1 MLGAI
6 IGDIIG
12 SVYEFNNVKAIK
24 FDLFTNQST
33 FTDDSIMTIGVAKWL
48 MEDETHS
55 EAGLIN
61 ILQQLGRKYPN
72 PMGGYGVKFN
82 QWLFSEH
89 PQPYNS
95 WGNGSAM
102 RVSTVGLYANSLK
115 EALELSQTSAAIT
128 HNHPEGIKGAQA
140 IAASVFLAKEGLT
153 KSYIK
158 HYIEQIFG
166 YNLNT
171 PINEI
176 RKYYSF
182 DESCQGSV
190 PQAITAFLEGN
201 SFEEVIRLAISIG
214 GDSDTIGC
222 MAGAI
227 AACYYAIPDDITMKC
242 RKILINESELLQ
254 IVDNFEDKYAGY
266 FCFNKMMPTD
276 NPRAY
281 WEPSTQEATALE
293 QDEVAATFADLALR
307 NHSLAACGTQYLY
320 SKRATN
326 DEIRMTEMQFTM
338 DFLFNQLFKEIT
350 NRLNDED
357 RQTINEQ
364 WKQESEVI
372 CSGKHKDADAKNYV
386 YSGEL
391 FNAFVRFLYN
401 NKLTHNILCNYVSQH
416 SRVKVAPVGYRPVF
430 TPDKIMNLGY
440 DEIFVFGSN
449 LHGMH
454 GGGAARIALKNF
466 GAIMGQGVGLQGHSY
481 AIPTMQGGVETIQLY
496 VDDFI
501 EFAKKRKDL
510 IFYVTRIGCGIA
522 GFKDDEIAPLFA
534 EARTLDNVILP
545 KSFCDIID
553 SRNYNIHK
561 DILTHAHGI
570 TKTLADIL
578 VELNNKEHFTN
589 PDTAMGALGRYFDR
603 FRKGGDEIA
612 FLAIRILYNELN
624 IANVDLFKNGVLDS
638 NVLRE
643 KIFNDNVFIDLYDR
657 AYLSYCKERLCNLI
671 SYLNAF
677 RRYESVEQIRDDL
690 YELKVTSFSHC
701 SPNNS
706 PYFFSIDPGYPIHFF
721 RYGLQSNWKEICTH
735 GVLDSRKMMEVMFNR
750 HERGIRKYG
759 LEAVIKHDYENDGPC
774 HPEVYFPKKIGT
786 GPVYVK
792 VSDRR
797 YIRSCGEGKGPHSVP
812 NEYEFNL
819 ALQLL
824 PKDKKYIQIS
834 RYYIPKT
841 DYSLPVFNWYRGLLQ
856 FDSDNEKIAFIKEIL
871 NSEKE

>member
-12 SVYEFNNVKAIK
+12 SVYEFNNVKTVN
-24 FDLFTNQST
+24 FDLFTKQSI

-48 MEDETHS
+48 MEDETHG

-61 ILQQLGRKYPN
+61 ILQELGRKHPN
-72 PMGGYGVKFN
+72 RGYGSNFRR
-82 QWLFSEH
+82 WLFSNH
-89 PQPYNS
+89 PQPYKS

-102 RVSTVGLYANSLK
+102 RVSPVGLYASSLT
-115 EALELSQTSAAIT
+115 EALDLARTSAAIT

-140 IAASVFLAKEGLT
+140 IAASVFLAKEGLA
-153 KSYIK
+153 KPYIK
-158 HYIEQIFG
+158 RYVERTFG

-171 PINEI
+171 SIDEM
-176 RKYYSF
+176 RKHYSF
-182 DESCQGSV
+182 DVSCQGSV

-227 AACYYAIPDDITMKC
+227 AACYYTVPDDIMMKC
-242 RKILINESELLQ
+242 REIFINESELLQ
-254 IVDNFEDKYAGY
+254 IVDTFEDMYAGY
-266 FCFNKMMPTD
+266 FCFNKMMPAD

-293 QDEVAATFADLALR
+293 QDEVTATFADLALR
-307 NHSLAACGTQYLY
+307 NHSLVACGTQYLY
-320 SKRATN
+320 SKRVTN
-326 DEIRMTEMQFTM
+326 DELRMTEMQSTL
-338 DFLFNQLFKEIT
+338 DFSFNQLFNEIT
-350 NRLNDED
+350 DRLNDED
-357 RQTINEQ
+357 RQTISEQ
-364 WKQESEVI
+364 WEQESEVI
-372 CSGKHKDADAKNYV
+372 CGGKHKDADAKDYV

-391 FNAFVRFLYN
+391 FNALVRFLYN
-401 NKLTHNILCNYVSQH
+401 NKLTHNLLCNYVSQH
-416 SRVKVAPVGYRPVF
+416 SRVRVAPVGYRPVF

-449 LHGMH
+449 LQGMH

-481 AIPTMQGGVETIQLY
+481 AIPTMQGGVETIQPY

-522 GFKDDEIAPLFA
+522 GFNDDEIAPLFA

-545 KSFCDIID
+545 KPFCDIID
-553 SRNYNIHK
+553 SRNYNLHK

-589 PDTAMGALGRYFDR
+589 PDTAMGALWQYFDR

-612 FLAIRILYNELN
+612 FFAVRLMYSVLN
-624 IANVDLFKNGVLDS
+624 ISDFELFKNGILDS

-706 PYFFSIDPGYPIHFF
+706 PYFFSIDPGYPIYFF

-735 GVLDSRKMMEVMFNR
+735 GVLDSKKMMEVMFNR

-759 LEAVIKHDYENDGPC
+759 LDAVIRHDYENDGPC

-812 NEYEFNL
+812 NEYEFDL

-834 RYYIPKT
+834 SYYLPKA
-841 DYSLPVFNWYRGLLQ
+841 DYSLPVFDWYRGLLQ

>member
-12 SVYEFNNVKAIK
+12 SVYEFNNVKTVN
-24 FDLFTNQST
+24 FDLFTKQST

-61 ILQQLGRKYPN
+61 ILQELGRKHPN
-72 PMGGYGVKFN
+72 RGYGGNFRR
-82 QWLFSEH
+82 WLFSNH
-89 PQPYNS
+89 PQPYKS

-102 RVSTVGLYANSLK
+102 RVSPVGLYASSLT
-115 EALELSQTSAAIT
+115 EALDLARTSAAIT

-140 IAASVFLAKEGLT
+140 IAASVFMAKEGLA
-153 KSYIK
+153 KPYIK
-158 HYIEQIFG
+158 RYVERTFG

-171 PINEI
+171 SIDEI
-176 RKYYSF
+176 RKHYSF
-182 DESCQGSV
+182 DVSCQGSV

-227 AACYYAIPDDITMKC
+227 AACYYTVPDEITIKC
-242 RKILINESELLQ
+242 RERFTFDSELLQ
-254 IVDNFEDKYAGY
+254 IVDTFENKHTGY
-266 FCFNKMMPTD
+266 FCFNKMMPAD

-293 QDEVAATFADLALR
+293 QDEVTATFADLALR

-320 SKRATN
+320 SKRAT
-326 DEIRMTEMQFTM
+326 DDGMRMTEMRQTL
-338 DFLFNQLFKEIT
+338 DSSFKRLLNGIIA
-350 NRLNDED
+350 RLNDEE
-357 RQTINEQ
+357 RQTISEQ

-372 CSGKHKDADAKNYV
+372 CGGRHKDADAKNYV

-391 FNAFVRFLYN
+391 FNALVRFLNN

-416 SRVKVAPVGYRPVF
+416 SRVRVAPVGYRPVF

-449 LHGMH
+449 LQGMH

-481 AIPTMQGGVETIQLY
+481 AIPTMQGGVETIQPY

-545 KSFCDIID
+545 KPFCDIID
-553 SRNYNIHK
+553 SRNYNLHK

-612 FLAIRILYNELN
+612 FLAVRLMYSVLN
-624 IANVDLFKNGVLDS
+624 ISDFELFKNGILDS

-690 YELKVTSFSHC
+690 YELRVTSFSHC

-721 RYGLQSNWKEICTH
+721 SYGLQKNWGEICTH
-735 GVLDSRKMMEVMFNR
+735 GMLDSRKMMEVMFNR

-759 LEAVIKHDYENDGPC
+759 LDAVIRHDYENDGPC

-824 PKDKKYIQIS
+824 SKDKKYIQIS
-834 RYYIPKT
+834 RYYLPKA
-841 DYSLPVFNWYRGLLQ
+841 DYSLPIYDKYRGLLQ
-856 FDSDNEKIAFIKEIL
+856 FDSDSEKIAFIEEIL
-871 NSEKE
+871 NSKKE

>member
-12 SVYEFNNVKAIK
+12 SVYEFNNVKTIQ
-24 FDLFTNQST
+24 FDLFTKQST
-33 FTDDSIMTIGVAKWL
+33 VTDDSIMTIGVSKWL
-48 MEDETHS
+48 MEDGKHS
-55 EAGLIN
+55 KSGLIN
-61 ILQQLGRKYPN
+61 ILQEFGREYPN
-72 PMGGYGVKFN
+72 PMGGYGVKFR

-102 RVSTVGLYANSLK
+102 RVSPVGLYANSLT
-115 EALELSQTSAAIT
+115 EALDLAWTSAAIT

-140 IAASVFLAKEGLT
+140 IAASVFLAKEGLS
-153 KSYIK
+153 KPYIK
-158 HYIEQIFG
+158 QYIEQTFG
-166 YNLNT
+166 YKLNI
-171 PINEI
+171 PINDI
-176 RKYYSF
+176 CKHYFF

-190 PQAITAFLEGN
+190 PQAITAFLAGN

-214 GDSDTIGC
+214 GDSDTISC

-227 AACYYAIPDDITMKC
+227 AACYYTVPDDITMKC
-242 RKILINESELLQ
+242 REKFIDGSELLQ

-266 FCFNKMMPTD
+266 SCFKKMMPTD

-281 WEPSTQEATALE
+281 WEPSTLEATALE
-293 QDEVAATFADLALR
+293 QDEVTATFSDLALR
-307 NHSLAACGTQYLY
+307 NHSLVACGTQYLY

-326 DEIRMTEMQFTM
+326 DEIRITEMQSTL
-338 DFLFNQLFKEIT
+338 DFSFNQLFNEIT
-350 NRLNDED
+350 DRLNDED
-357 RQTINEQ
+357 RQTINSQ
-364 WKQESEVI
+364 WEHEFEV
-372 CSGKHKDADAKNYV
+372 SFGENKDTDAKNYV

-391 FNAFVRFLYN
+391 FNALVCFLYN
-401 NKLTHNILCNYVSQH
+401 NKLTHNILCNYVSQY
-416 SRVKVAPVGYRPVF
+416 SRVRVAPVGYRPVF
-430 TPDKIMNLGY
+430 TPDKITSLGY

-449 LHGMH
+449 LQGMH

-466 GAIMGQGVGLQGHSY
+466 GAIMGQGVGIQGHSY
-481 AIPTMQGGVETIQLY
+481 AIPTMQGGVETIQPY

-545 KSFCDIID
+545 KPFCDIIN

-612 FLAIRILYNELN
+612 FLAVRMMYSVLN
-624 IANVDLFKNGVLDS
+624 IEDFELFKNGILDS

-643 KIFNDNVFIDLYDR
+643 KIFNDNVFIDLYDK

-677 RRYESVEQIRDDL
+677 RRYESARQIIDDL
-690 YELKVTSFSHC
+690 YELKVTSFNHC

-706 PYFFSIDPGYPIHFF
+706 PYFFSIGPSYPIHFF
-721 RYGLQSNWKEICTH
+721 RYGLQENWKEICTH
-735 GVLDSRKMMEVMFNR
+735 GVLDSRKMKEVMFNR

-774 HPEVYFPKKIGT
+774 HPEVYFPKKTGT
-786 GPVYVK
+786 GPVYVE

-824 PKDKKYIQIS
+824 SKDKKYIQIS
-834 RYYIPKT
+834 NYYIPKV
-841 DYSLPVFNWYRGLLQ
+841 DYSLPVFYRYRGLLQ
-856 FDSDNEKIAFIKEIL
+856 FDSDNEKIAFIKKIL
-871 NSEKE
+871 NSEKNK